1 LWIGLVNETE
11 AEAVAAAELRALMRK
26 YDLEPWIITRRLLI
40 DETQIPHAFP
50 ILTLNTRETG
60 KELNFLSDF
69 LHEQFHWLADEP
81 WLSDFR
87 AAEQDLE
94 TLFPEVPAFADG
106 GATSEV
112 DTYNHLLVCDLE
124 YQAMTALVGEAAARE
139 TLAGINYYQW
149 IYEKVLNDPQ
159 VREVALRHGFDV
171 SKGVPR
177 N

>member
-1 LWIGLVNETE
+1 
-11 AEAVAAAELRALMRK
+11 
-26 YDLEPWIITRRLLI
+26 
-40 DETQIPHAFP
+40 
-50 ILTLNTRETG
+50 
-60 KELNFLSDF
+60 
-69 LHEQFHWLADEP
+69 
-81 WLSDFR
+81 
-87 AAEQDLE
+87 
-94 TLFPEVPAFADG
+94 
-106 GATSEV
+106 
-112 DTYNHLLVCDLE
+112 VCDLE